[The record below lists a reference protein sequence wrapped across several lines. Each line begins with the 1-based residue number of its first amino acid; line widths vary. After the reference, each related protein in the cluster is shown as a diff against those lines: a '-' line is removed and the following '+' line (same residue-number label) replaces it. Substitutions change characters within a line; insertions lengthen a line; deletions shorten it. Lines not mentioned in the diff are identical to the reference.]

1 MGCWQDLPSDVVRS
15 LAASLHG
22 VDDLAR
28 LAVTCRSWSEAL
40 TGYRPA
46 FTSPQFPWLVP
57 TALYELQQ
65 VPMYSPNTCRFHRF
79 PPPTPFLGRGTR
91 VVGRHHGWLVVL
103 DASLRVHVFNPV
115 TGDRAR
121 RSLPAFP
128 KEVHVRKVALS
139 SSPSAAA
146 AGNDGIDVVAAAAV
160 YDGFDK
166 AAIIFAR
173 AGDDAW
179 TGRIRLPFPYVAEV
193 AYCHRGGG
201 NFFVMNPDGLY
212 QIVNPSGPV
221 GAPAWIGPAP
231 FQSFDIFKYSSLVS
245 SPSSGHLLAVGRVEW
260 SLSMTISRTPV
271 VRKFNPP
278 DAAAASSGGSSSS
291 CWVEI
296 KDLGDESLFVG
307 GGHAMLLPA
316 GGSGNRIRKNCIYYS
331 GGFHS
336 SSNSELFDMDKGIF
350 EPLPGPP
357 KSCLFW
363 FLPSLS

>member
-28 LAVTCRSWSEAL
+28 LAATCSPWSEAL

-46 FTSPQFPWLVP
+46 FTSPHFPWLVP
-57 TALYELQQ
+57 TALYELQE

-79 PPPTPFLGRGTR
+79 PAPTPFLGRGTR

-128 KEVHVRKVALS
+128 PEVQVRKVALS

-146 AGNDGIDVVAAAAV
+146 SNDGVVVAAAAV
-160 YDGFDK
+160 YDGFVE
-166 AAIIFAR
+166 AAIVFAR

-179 TGRIRLPFPYVAEV
+179 SGRIRLPFPNVAEV
-193 AYCHRGGG
+193 AYCRGG

-221 GAPAWIGPAP
+221 GAAAWIDPAP
-231 FQSFDIFKYSSLVS
+231 YNSFDVFEYSSLVS
-245 SPSSGHLLAVGRVEW
+245 SPSSGHLLAVGRVVW
-260 SLSMTISRTPV
+260 SPSMTISTMVGSPV
-271 VRKFNPP
+271 VRKFNP
-278 DAAAASSGGSSSS
+278 DAAASSGGSSSS
-291 CWVEI
+291 RWVEI

-316 GGSGNRIRKNCIYYS
+316 GSGSRIRRNCIYYS
-331 GGFHS
+331 SGFPL
-336 SSNSELFDMDKGIF
+336 SSNSNVELFDMEKGIF

-357 KSCLFW
+357 KSYLFW